1 MIYRIISEKKHV
13 ARSSL
18 ISNDKREI
26 SKHFI
31 FARGMRRIRPHLAVE
46 VDLRETRDVYD
57 VIRSHG
63 AVQVTH
69 GRHAHAGRPRRPQ
82 LTQGDCINI
91 STFLVFSAVGASL
104 QQPAVGVTTSEYG
117 VFVHDARPPLIGG
130 RRLTGSLLLGILAI
144 SGACF
149 LLLVFLVS
157 LPFICTP
164 LGCSTFYPLH
174 SKLEVI
180 LFFKILLY
188 I

>member
-1 MIYRIISEKKHV
+1 MMSYV
-13 ARSSL
+13 VTVQCRS
-18 ISNDKREI
+18 RT
-26 SKHFI
+26 
-31 FARGMRRIRPHLAVE
+31 A
-46 VDLRETRDVYD
+46 
-57 VIRSHG
+57 
-63 AVQVTH
+63 

-157 LPFICTP
+157 LPFIRTPFFCEFICTP

-180 LFFKILLY
+180 LFFKFYYTSTRYGIYMCKIIFMNLK
-188 I
+188 